1 MRHAHTPLV
10 VACAALLVRGA
21 AAQETSVLAIERA
34 ESPAA
39 IAVERSGGRAY
50 VAASALEGLGWSVA
64 TGAGRLA
71 AGYRG
76 DTLQL
81 EAGSPFLLWQKQLY
95 QLAEA
100 PYLDQGELRIPLQLL
115 VDWLPAVLGGSFAY
129 DLETRVL
136 RVSPATAGVGAS
148 PGRDTEI
155 ERASFSAR
163 YSRLVVVDP
172 GHGGSDPGAV
182 GRLGVREKDVAL
194 RIARQLAD
202 ELRRDSTIEV
212 RLTRDRDVLV
222 PLWERGDR
230 ATSWREN
237 RPSVFVSVHVN
248 SLPTARSTRG
258 FETYFLSEARTEHER
273 RVAAIENAALGPERE
288 PASNGD
294 EGLTFIL
301 KELVKLDHQH
311 WSSLLAELVQRHLAG
326 VHPGPNRGVKQAPLA
341 VVTNALMPA
350 VLVEMGFISNRAEE
364 GLMRDAR
371 FQREA
376 AVALAAAIRTFFQRY
391 PPRQTVR

>member
-1 MRHAHTPLV
+1 MRHAHTPLA

-39 IAVERSGGRAY
+39 IAVERSGGHAY

-64 TGAGRLA
+64 TGTRRLA
-71 AGYRG
+71 AVYRG
-76 DTLQL
+76 DTLQI

-95 QLAEA
+95 QLAEP

-136 RVSPATAGVGAS
+136 RVSPASDGVGAS
-148 PGRDTEI
+148 PGRDAEI

-163 YSRLVVVDP
+163 HSRLVVVDP

-194 RIARQLAD
+194 RIALQLAE

-212 RLTRDRDVLV
+212 RLTRARDVLV

-273 RVAAIENAALGPERE
+273 RVAAIENAALGPQRE

-294 EGLTFIL
+294 RGLTFIL

-376 AVALAAAIRTFFQRY
+376 AVGLAAAIRTFFQRY
-391 PPRQTVR
+391 PPGQTVR